1 MAKSIEKL
9 ADEIY
14 KECMADGEPVTKEQ
28 ALEMAQMEL
37 GAKENKNYTQAEPKK
52 VIKAPKERKVDTE
65 KLNILTEV
73 KKVVAEMG
81 ATNITLKTETE
92 VSFSYGE
99 NEYTLKLTK
108 HRPPKK

>member
-14 KECMADGEPVTKEQ
+14 KECMVDGEPVTKEQ

-108 HRPPKK
+108 HRPPKR